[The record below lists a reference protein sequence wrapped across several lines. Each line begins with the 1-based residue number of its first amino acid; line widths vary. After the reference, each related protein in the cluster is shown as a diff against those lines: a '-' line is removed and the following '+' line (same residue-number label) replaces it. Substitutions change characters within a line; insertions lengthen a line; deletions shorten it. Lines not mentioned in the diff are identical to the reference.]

1 MITGTETR
9 EARKGSV
16 PGIQRAQT
24 TDCAH
29 EKGQSMSETIHAGTA
44 QARTHAVQQGIWIE
58 AVTVAWMMVEAAVA
72 PGAGFAIRS
81 VSLGSGFDM

>member
-1 MITGTETR
+1 
-9 EARKGSV
+9 
-16 PGIQRAQT
+16 
-24 TDCAH
+24 
-29 EKGQSMSETIHAGTA
+29 MSETIHAGTA